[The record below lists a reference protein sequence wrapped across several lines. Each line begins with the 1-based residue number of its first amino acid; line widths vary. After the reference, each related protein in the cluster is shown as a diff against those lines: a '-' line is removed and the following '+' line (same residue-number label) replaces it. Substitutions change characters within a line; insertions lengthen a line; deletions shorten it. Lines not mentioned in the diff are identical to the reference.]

1 MASARLQQWAL
12 TLSAYQYK
20 IVYKCGND
28 NANADV
34 LSRLPLPEGPADV
47 LPQGET
53 VLVME
58 TLQTSLVS
66 VEEIRTWTHEDP
78 VLSKV
83 KDLLV
88 NGWKSDDSNKDLR
101 PFRQRKD
108 KLNLQDGCI
117 LWGCRV
123 VVPKPGLKII
133 LEELHSGHQEVSKMK
148 SLARSFVWWPKL
160 DADIEQKAKSCQVC
174 QLRQKAMS
182 HVPLHPG
189 SGLNNHGVESM
200 LTTLDYFKA
209 KCSCYW
215 WMHTLNGWKCT

>member
-1 MASARLQQWAL
+1 M
-12 TLSAYQYK
+12 
-20 IVYKCGND
+20 YKCGKD

-53 VLVME
+53 VLLME

-88 NGWKSDDSNKDLR
+88 NGWKSDDSNKDYR

-108 KLNLQDGCI
+108 EFNLQDGCI
-117 LWGCRV
+117 LRGCRV
-123 VVPKPGLKII
+123 AVPKPGLKII

-148 SLARSFVWWPKL
+148 SLARSFVWWPML
-160 DADIEQKAKSCQVC
+160 DAQ
-174 QLRQKAMS
+174 
-182 HVPLHPG
+182 
-189 SGLNNHGVESM
+189 
-200 LTTLDYFKA
+200 
-209 KCSCYW
+209 
-215 WMHTLNGWKCT
+215 TLNRKQNRVKCVSCVKRQCLRFFYILGVA